1 MLVVI
6 ALGGKALLDPAEGFE
21 AVAHQAGARAAVAA
35 IAEVARHHQV
45 VLTHGSAPQ
54 VGLLAYQSALSR
66 HTTDFPLDIVEAEAE
81 GFLGYLLQQ
90 ELANE
95 LRDREV
101 ATLLTQVQVDPGGPS
116 FNRDRKL
123 VGPVIAP
130 VDAEGLQRERGWVME
145 PVKGGFR
152 RSVPCPEP
160 LAVVELRTIQRLV
173 SAGVV
178 VICAGGGGIPVA
190 CDANGALAGV
200 EAVIDKDRSAALLAS
215 LLGADL
221 LLYLTDVPSVVK
233 EWGSAFMHP
242 ITKTT
247 PAALR
252 NHGFDPA
259 TMGSKVESA
268 CRFVDRTG
276 KRAAIGAVPDAVAL
290 TAGEAGTQIL
300 PDKPGHA
307 LQADGTAGRRMSA
320 AAVKATTAPSATS
333 DQTPSNSVQFPM
345 SSVAAGRPV
354 VRERT

>member
-6 ALGGKALLDPAEGFE
+6 ALGGKALLDPAGGFE
-21 AVAHQAGARAAVAA
+21 AAAHQAGARAAVAA

-66 HTTDFPLDIVEAEAE
+66 HTTEFPLDVVEAQTE

-101 ATLLTQVQVDPGGPS
+101 ATLLTQVQVDPSGPS
-116 FNRDRKL
+116 FARERKL
-123 VGPVIAP
+123 VGPVVAP
-130 VDAEGLQRERGWVME
+130 VDAERLARERGWVME
-145 PVKGGFR
+145 PAEGGSR

-160 LAVVELRTIQRLV
+160 LAIVELRTIQRLV

-190 CDANGALAGV
+190 CDPQGALTGV

-233 EWGSAFMHP
+233 EWGSAFMQP
-242 ITKTT
+242 IGTTT
-247 PAALR
+247 PAAMR
-252 NHGFDPA
+252 NHAFDAA

-268 CRFVDRTG
+268 CRFVERTG
-276 KRAAIGAVPDAVAL
+276 NRVAIGAVDDAVAL
-290 TAGEAGTQIL
+290 VAGNAGTQIV
-300 PDKPGHA
+300 PDEHVFAGA
-307 LQADGTAGRRMSA
+307 TARGRN
-320 AAVKATTAPSATS
+320 APSGEA
-333 DQTPSNSVQFPM
+333 P
-345 SSVAAGRPV
+345 GR
-354 VRERT
+354 